1 MTPLELAGLAAGA
14 AFASGLN
21 LYATVA
27 VLGLLHRYE
36 FVTLPASLE
45 VLSSP
50 VVLVVASALY
60 LIEFVADKVPYV
72 DNIWDVV
79 HAFIRPPA
87 AAVFAYSAFAG
98 IPEEW
103 RITAGLLAGGIALTS
118 HGAKAS
124 TRAAVNASP
133 EPLSNWVLSFAEDA
147 LAIGLSW
154 MAITHPAVT
163 LVVVLVLLALS
174 IYLLTR
180 LFRFLRWSIG
190 RLRATPRAGD
200 AGSTVSRS

>member
-1 MTPLELAGLAAGA
+1 MNFLELTGLAAGA
-14 AFASGLN
+14 SFASGLN

-45 VLSSP
+45 VLANP

-60 LIEFVADKVPYV
+60 LVEFIADKIPYV
-72 DNIWDVV
+72 DNVWDVV

-87 AAVFAYSAFAG
+87 AAVLVYSAFAG
-98 IPEEW
+98 VPDEW
-103 RITAGLLAGGIALTS
+103 RIAAGLLAGGIAIVS

-133 EPLSNWVLSFAEDA
+133 EPISNWVLSVFEDA

-163 LVVVLVLLALS
+163 LAVVIVLLAFA

-180 LFRFLRWSIG
+180 LFKFLRWGIG
-190 RLRATPRAGD
+190 RLRAPLT
-200 AGSTVSRS
+200 

>member
-1 MTPLELAGLAAGA
+1 MSLLELAGLAAGA
-14 AFASGLN
+14 SFASGLN

-45 VLSSP
+45 VLANP
-50 VVLVVASALY
+50 LVLVVASALY
-60 LIEFVADKVPYV
+60 LVEFVADKIPYV
-72 DNIWDVV
+72 DNVWDVV

-87 AAVFAYSAFAG
+87 AAVLVYSTFAG

-103 RITAGLLAGGIALTS
+103 RIAAGLVAGGIAWTS

-133 EPLSNWVLSFAEDA
+133 EPISNWVLSFAEDA

-154 MAITHPAVT
+154 MATTYPAVT
-163 LVVVLVLLALS
+163 LAVVIVLLAFA

-180 LFRFLRWSIG
+180 VFKFLSWGIG
-190 RLRATPRAGD
+190 RLGTRPRAG
-200 AGSTVSRS
+200 GVV